1 MTHENFM
8 IPNLKTLCGI
18 RVIGQFCIQCYLIWS
33 MINGMW
39 LRSFISSNN
48 ENQRLGREF
57 NILPVLGVGLA
68 ATRALIRG
76 LMAASQSTASG
87 KREKA

>member
-18 RVIGQFCIQCYLIWS
+18 IGQFCIQCYLIWS
-33 MINGMW
+33 MINGIW

-48 ENQRLGREF
+48 ENQRREF
-57 NILPVLGVGLA
+57 NILPVLG
-68 ATRALIRG
+68 
-76 LMAASQSTASG
+76 QWD
-87 KREKA
+87 